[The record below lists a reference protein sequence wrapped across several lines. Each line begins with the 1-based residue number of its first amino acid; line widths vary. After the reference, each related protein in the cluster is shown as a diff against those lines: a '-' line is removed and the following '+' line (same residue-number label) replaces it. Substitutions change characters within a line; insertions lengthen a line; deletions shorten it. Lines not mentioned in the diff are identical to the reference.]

1 MFFNV
6 TRYVLASTQNFPFCK
21 ASSTIF
27 HPKMLCLQ
35 EKKISE
41 NMSDPEPCKIKD
53 EDTEEQR
60 GWCLFLI
67 LH

>member
-1 MFFNV
+1 MN
-6 TRYVLASTQNFPFCK
+6 
-21 ASSTIF
+21 
-27 HPKMLCLQ
+27 
-35 EKKISE
+35 
-41 NMSDPEPCKIKD
+41 DPESCRTKH

>member
-1 MFFNV
+1 MTTELN
-6 TRYVLASTQNFPFCK
+6 SEK
-21 ASSTIF
+21 DMS
-27 HPKMLCLQ
+27 HPESCR
-35 EKKISE
+35 
-41 NMSDPEPCKIKD
+41 IKH